1 MRSFEPRTSKP
12 FSNRKDF
19 HNKNYK
25 KFKFKSKLLTLNISN
40 KILDYF
46 NLSLFCLI
54 TIYSFIAF
62 NSQREW
68 TEVYS
73 SIVVMRLINN
83 DLNGYISKTEE
94 YFLNEVDMKDQFKK
108 ATSKDLIYLKKPSEI
123 FNRKFLFSDFLDG
136 LQDGKYQRGY

>member
-1 MRSFEPRTSKP
+1 MRSFEPRTSKTI
-12 FSNRKDF
+12 SNKKDF
-19 HNKNYK
+19 HDKNFK
-25 KFKFKSKLLTLNISN
+25 KFNIQSKILTLKFSH

-46 NLSLFCLI
+46 NFSLFCLI

-68 TEVYS
+68 TELYS
-73 SIVVMRLINN
+73 SIMEMRLINN

-123 FNRKFLFSDFLDG
+123 FNRKLLFSDFLNG
-136 LQDGKYQRGY
+136 IHDGKYQRGY

>member
-1 MRSFEPRTSKP
+1 MRSFEPRTAKTI
-12 FSNRKDF
+12 SNRKDF
-19 HNKNYK
+19 HNKNFQ
-25 KFKFKSKLLTLNISN
+25 KFNSQSKLLTLNVSH

-46 NLSLFCLI
+46 SLSLFCLI

-68 TEVYS
+68 TELYS
-73 SIVVMRLINN
+73 SIMEMRLINN

-108 ATSKDLIYLKKPSEI
+108 ATSKDLIYLKKPSKI
-123 FNRKFLFSDFLDG
+123 LNRKFLFSDFLDG

>member
-12 FSNRKDF
+12 ISNVEDI

-25 KFKFKSKLLTLNISN
+25 KFKFQSKLLTLNISH

-54 TIYSFIAF
+54 SIYSLIAF

-68 TEVYS
+68 TELYS
-73 SIVVMRLINN
+73 SIMEMRLINN

-94 YFLNEVDMKDQFKK
+94 YFLNEVDIKDQFKK
-108 ATSKDLIYLKKPSEI
+108 ATSKDLIYLKKTSEI

>member
-12 FSNRKDF
+12 ISNREDR

-25 KFKFKSKLLTLNISN
+25 KFKFQSKLLTLNISH

-68 TEVYS
+68 TELYS
-73 SIVVMRLINN
+73 SIMEMRFINN

-108 ATSKDLIYLKKPSEI
+108 ATSKDLICLKKPSEI
-123 FNRKFLFSDFLDG
+123 FNRKSLFSDFLFG
-136 LQDGKYQRGY
+136 LQDGKFQRGY

>member
-1 MRSFEPRTSKP
+1 MRSFEPRTSKTI
-12 FSNRKDF
+12 SNTRDF
-19 HNKNYK
+19 HNKN
-25 KFKFKSKLLTLNISN
+25 FKRFNIQSKLLTLNISH

-68 TEVYS
+68 TELYS
-73 SIVVMRLINN
+73 SIMEMRLINN

-94 YFLNEVDMKDQFKK
+94 YFLNEVDMKNQFKK
-108 ATSKDLIYLKKPSEI
+108 ATSKDLIYLKKTSEI

-136 LQDGKYQRGY
+136 LQDSKYQRGY

>member
-1 MRSFEPRTSKP
+1 MRSFEPRASKP
-12 FSNRKDF
+12 ISNKEDR

-25 KFKFKSKLLTLNISN
+25 KFKFQSKLLTLKISH

-68 TEVYS
+68 TELYS
-73 SIVVMRLINN
+73 SIMEMRLINN

-94 YFLNEVDMKDQFKK
+94 YFLNEVHKKDQFKK

>member
-12 FSNRKDF
+12 ILNSQDF
-19 HNKNYK
+19 HNK
-25 KFKFKSKLLTLNISN
+25 KFNFQSKLLTLNISH
-40 KILDYF
+40 KILDYLNYL

-68 TEVYS
+68 TEVYA
-73 SIVVMRLINN
+73 SIMEMRLINN

-94 YFLNEVDMKDQFKK
+94 YFLNEVDIKDQFKK
-108 ATSKDLIYLKKPSEI
+108 ATSKDLIYLKKTSEI

>member
-1 MRSFEPRTSKP
+1 MRSFEPRTP
-12 FSNRKDF
+12 QPILNRHENHKT
-19 HNKNYK
+19 NYK
-25 KFKFKSKLLTLNISN
+25 KFNFQSKLLTLNISH

-54 TIYSFIAF
+54 TIYSFIAL

-73 SIVVMRLINN
+73 SIIRMRLINN

-94 YFLNEVDMKDQFKK
+94 YFLNEVDIKDQFKK
-108 ATSKDLIYLKKPSEI
+108 ATSKDLIYLKKTSEI

-136 LQDGKYQRGY
+136 LQDAKYHRGY

>member
-1 MRSFEPRTSKP
+1 MRSIEPRTSKP
-12 FSNRKDF
+12 ILNSQDF

-25 KFKFKSKLLTLNISN
+25 KFNFQSKLLTLNISH
-40 KILDYF
+40 KILDYL

-68 TEVYS
+68 TELYS
-73 SIVVMRLINN
+73 SIMEMRLINN

-94 YFLNEVDMKDQFKK
+94 YFLNEVDIKDQFKK
-108 ATSKDLIYLKKPSEI
+108 ATSKDLIYLKKTSEI
-123 FNRKFLFSDFLDG
+123 LNRKFLFSDFLDG

>member
-1 MRSFEPRTSKP
+1 MRSFESRTSK
-12 FSNRKDF
+12 SILNSQEF
-19 HNKNYK
+19 HDKNYK
-25 KFKFKSKLLTLNISN
+25 KFNFQSKLLTLNISH

-62 NSQREW
+62 NSQRKW
-68 TEVYS
+68 TELYS
-73 SIVVMRLINN
+73 SIMEMRLINN

-94 YFLNEVDMKDQFKK
+94 YFLNEVDIKDQFKK
-108 ATSKDLIYLKKPSEI
+108 ATSKDLIYLKKTSEI
-123 FNRKFLFSDFLDG
+123 LNRKFLFSDFLDG

>member
-1 MRSFEPRTSKP
+1 MRSFESRTSKP
-12 FSNRKDF
+12 ILNSQDF
-19 HNKNYK
+19 HDKNYK
-25 KFKFKSKLLTLNISN
+25 KFNFQSKLLTLNISH

-73 SIVVMRLINN
+73 SIMRMRLINN

>member
-12 FSNRKDF
+12 ISNREDR

-25 KFKFKSKLLTLNISN
+25 KFKFQSKLLTLNISH

-68 TEVYS
+68 TELYS
-73 SIVVMRLINN
+73 SIMEMRLINN

-94 YFLNEVDMKDQFKK
+94 YFLNEVDIKDQFKK
-108 ATSKDLIYLKKPSEI
+108 ATSKDLIYLKKTSEI
-123 FNRKFLFSDFLDG
+123 LNRKFLFSDFLDG

>member
-1 MRSFEPRTSKP
+1 MKSFEPKSSKNI
-12 FSNRKDF
+12 SNRKDL
-19 HNKNYK
+19 HNKNFK
-25 KFKFKSKLLTLNISN
+25 KFNFQSKLLTLNISH

-54 TIYSFIAF
+54 IIYSFIAF
-62 NSQREW
+62 NSQRKW
-68 TEVYS
+68 TEIYS
-73 SIVVMRLINN
+73 SIMEIRLINN
-83 DLNGYISKTEE
+83 DLYGYISKTEE

>member
-12 FSNRKDF
+12 ISNREDR

-25 KFKFKSKLLTLNISN
+25 KFNFRSKLLTLNISH

-68 TEVYS
+68 TELYS
-73 SIVVMRLINN
+73 SIMEMRLINN

-94 YFLNEVDMKDQFKK
+94 YFLKEVDTKNQFKK

-123 FNRKFLFSDFLDG
+123 FNRKLLFSDFLNG
-136 LQDGKYQRGY
+136 IHDGKYQRGY

>member
-1 MRSFEPRTSKP
+1 MTSFEPRTSKTI
-12 FSNRKDF
+12 SNTRDF
-19 HNKNYK
+19 HNKN
-25 KFKFKSKLLTLNISN
+25 FKRFNIQSKLLTLNISH
-40 KILDYF
+40 KILDYL

-68 TEVYS
+68 TELYS
-73 SIVVMRLINN
+73 SIMEMRLINN

-94 YFLNEVDMKDQFKK
+94 YFLNELNMKDQFKK
-108 ATSKDLIYLKKPSEI
+108 TTSKDLIYLKKKSEI

-136 LQDGKYQRGY
+136 LQAGKYQRGY

>member
-1 MRSFEPRTSKP
+1 MRSFEPRTSKTI
-12 FSNRKDF
+12 SNTRDF
-19 HNKNYK
+19 HNKN
-25 KFKFKSKLLTLNISN
+25 FKRFNIQSKLLTLNISH
-40 KILDYF
+40 KILDYL

-68 TEVYS
+68 TELYS
-73 SIVVMRLINN
+73 SIMEMRLINN

-94 YFLNEVDMKDQFKK
+94 YFLNEVEMKDQFKK

-123 FNRKFLFSDFLDG
+123 TNRKFLFSDFLDG
-136 LQDGKYQRGY
+136 LQDSKYQRGY

>member
-1 MRSFEPRTSKP
+1 MRSFEPRTSKNI
-12 FSNRKDF
+12 SNRKDF
-19 HNKNYK
+19 YNKNLN
-25 KFKFKSKLLTLNISN
+25 KFNIQSKLLTLNVFH

-68 TEVYS
+68 TELYS
-73 SIVVMRLINN
+73 SIMEIRLINY

>member
-1 MRSFEPRTSKP
+1 MRSLEPSTSKTIL
-12 FSNRKDF
+12 NKKDLQ
-19 HNKNYK
+19 NKNFK
-25 KFKFKSKLLTLNISN
+25 KFNIQSKLLTLNISH

-54 TIYSFIAF
+54 IIYSYIAF

-68 TEVYS
+68 TELYS
-73 SIVVMRLINN
+73 SIMEMRLINN

-94 YFLNEVDMKDQFKK
+94 YFLNEVEMKDQFKK
-108 ATSKDLIYLKKPSEI
+108 ATSKDLIYLIKPSEI

>member
-1 MRSFEPRTSKP
+1 MRSFEPRTSKTI
-12 FSNRKDF
+12 SNTRDF
-19 HNKNYK
+19 HNKN
-25 KFKFKSKLLTLNISN
+25 FKRFNIQSKLLTLNISH

-73 SIVVMRLINN
+73 SIMRMRLINN

-94 YFLNEVDMKDQFKK
+94 YFLKEVDKKNQFKK

>member
-12 FSNRKDF
+12 ISNREDR

-25 KFKFKSKLLTLNISN
+25 KFKFQSKLLTLNISH

-54 TIYSFIAF
+54 TIYSFIAL

-73 SIVVMRLINN
+73 SIMRMRLINN

-123 FNRKFLFSDFLDG
+123 FNRKFLFSDLLDG
-136 LQDGKYQRGY
+136 LQDGKYLRGY

>member
-1 MRSFEPRTSKP
+1 MRSFEPRTSKTI
-12 FSNRKDF
+12 SNRKDF
-19 HNKNYK
+19 HNKNFK
-25 KFKFKSKLLTLNISN
+25 KFNIQSKLLTLNISH
-40 KILDYF
+40 KILDYC

-68 TEVYS
+68 TEYYS
-73 SIVVMRLINN
+73 SIMDMRLINN

>member
-1 MRSFEPRTSKP
+1 MRSFEPRTSKTIL
-12 FSNRKDF
+12 NRQEF
-19 HNKNYK
+19 HNK
-25 KFKFKSKLLTLNISN
+25 KFKKNNLQSKLLTLNISH

-62 NSQREW
+62 NNQREW

-73 SIVVMRLINN
+73 SIMRMRLINN

-94 YFLNEVDMKDQFKK
+94 YFLKEVDMKNQFKK

-123 FNRKFLFSDFLDG
+123 FNRKLLFSDFLNG
-136 LQDGKYQRGY
+136 IHDGKYQRGY

>member
-1 MRSFEPRTSKP
+1 MRSFEPRTPKTI
-12 FSNRKDF
+12 SNMKDF
-19 HNKNYK
+19 HNKNFK
-25 KFKFKSKLLTLNISN
+25 KFNIQSKLLTLNVFH

-68 TEVYS
+68 TELYS
-73 SIVVMRLINN
+73 SIMEMKLINN

-94 YFLNEVDMKDQFKK
+94 YFLNEVDIKDQFKK
-108 ATSKDLIYLKKPSEI
+108 ATSKDVIYLKKPSEI
-123 FNRKFLFSDFLDG
+123 FNRKFLLLDFLDG
-136 LQDGKYQRGY
+136 LRDGKYQRGY